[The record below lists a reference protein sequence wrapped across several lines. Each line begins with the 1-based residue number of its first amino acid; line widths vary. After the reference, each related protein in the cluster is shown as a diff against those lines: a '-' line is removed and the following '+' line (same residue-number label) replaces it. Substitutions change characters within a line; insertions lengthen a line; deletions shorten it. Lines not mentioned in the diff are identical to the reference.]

1 MLKGENVLYKRN
13 LFCRPMK
20 KYKKKREGDLEGV
33 IEGDGVA
40 KGD

>member
-20 KYKKKREGDLEGV
+20 KNKKKREGDLEGV
-33 IEGDGVA
+33 IEREGDA
-40 KGD
+40 EGD